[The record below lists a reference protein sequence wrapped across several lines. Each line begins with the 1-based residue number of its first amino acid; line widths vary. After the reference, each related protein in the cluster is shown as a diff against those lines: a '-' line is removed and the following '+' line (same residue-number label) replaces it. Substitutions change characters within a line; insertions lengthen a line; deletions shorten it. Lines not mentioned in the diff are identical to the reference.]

1 MTNETQTKGI
11 WMAVLVAA
19 LGYFVDIFDIVLF
32 GVLRQDSLTELGYL
46 GKANG
51 EMGMLLTNLQ
61 MVGMLVGGVLW
72 GMLGDKRGRISVL
85 FGSIILYSSANIA
98 NGFVQEIYSYGV
110 CRVLSGLG
118 LAGELGAGI
127 TLVSELMQKEKR
139 GIGTMIIASVGVSG
153 AIAATLIGN
162 KFDWRITYFI
172 GGGLGLALLFLRVSV
187 HESGMFRATASSNVS
202 KGNFFML
209 FNNRS
214 RLKRYMSCI
223 LMGMPA
229 WFVVGV
235 LIYQAPEFGK
245 SLGIQENLSA
255 GIAIRNCYLG
265 MTFGDLT
272 SGLLSQLMRS
282 RKNVLLIF
290 FCLTGIFMSFYL
302 FLPMKSADM
311 LYFACGLLGFGVGF
325 WAIFVTVA
333 AELFG
338 TNLRALSATT
348 VPNFARG
355 MMVPLSALYVYLM
368 GLLESRIEAA
378 IVVGALSL
386 VLAFIGWSMLKE
398 TYGRDLDFVEN

>member
-1 MTNETQTKGI
+1 MAKDHGI
-11 WMAVLVAA
+11 RMAVIVAA

-32 GVLRQDSLTELGYL
+32 GVLRQDSLTELGYS
-46 GKANG
+46 GTANSD
-51 EMGMLLTNLQ
+51 MGILLTNLQ
-61 MVGMLVGGVLW
+61 MVGMLIGGVLW

-85 FGSIILYSSANIA
+85 FGSILLYSSANIA
-98 NGFVQEIYSYGV
+98 NGLVNDIYTYGT
-110 CRVLSGLG
+110 CRFLSGLG

-127 TLVSELMQKEKR
+127 TLVSELMSKEKR
-139 GIGTMIIASVGVSG
+139 GMGTMIVASVGVSG

-172 GGGLGLALLFLRVSV
+172 GGALGLALLFLRVSV
-187 HESGMFRATASSNVS
+187 HESGMFKTVSSSNVS

-209 FNNRS
+209 FNNKS
-214 RLKRYMSCI
+214 RIKRYVSCI

-245 SLGIQENLSA
+245 SMGITEKLSA
-255 GIAIRNCYLG
+255 GTAIRNCYLG
-265 MTFGDLT
+265 MTLGDLT
-272 SGLLSQLMRS
+272 SGALSQLLRS

-290 FCLTGIFMSFYL
+290 FSLTAIFMGFYL
-302 FLPMKSADM
+302 FLPIPSADM

-338 TNLRALSATT
+338 TNLRALTATT

-355 MMVPLSALYVYLM
+355 MMVPLSTLFLF
-368 GLLESRIEAA
+368 LLAELNNRISAA
-378 IVVGALSL
+378 IWVGALSL

-398 TYGRDLDFVEN
+398 TYGRDLDFVEE

>member
-1 MTNETQTKGI
+1 MAKDHGI
-11 WMAVLVAA
+11 RMAVIVAA

-32 GVLRQDSLTELGYL
+32 GVLRQDSLTELGYS
-46 GKANG
+46 GTANSD
-51 EMGMLLTNLQ
+51 MGILLTNLQ
-61 MVGMLVGGVLW
+61 MVGMLIGGVLW

-85 FGSIILYSSANIA
+85 FGSILLYSSANIA
-98 NGFVQEIYSYGV
+98 NGLVNDIYTYGT
-110 CRVLSGLG
+110 CRFLSGLG

-127 TLVSELMQKEKR
+127 TLVSELMSKEKR
-139 GIGTMIIASVGVSG
+139 GMGTMIVASVGVSG
-153 AIAATLIGN
+153 AVAATLIGN

-172 GGGLGLALLFLRVSV
+172 GGALGLALLFLRVSV
-187 HESGMFRATASSNVS
+187 HESGMFKTVSNSNIS

-209 FNNRS
+209 FNNKS
-214 RLKRYMSCI
+214 RIRRYVSCI

-245 SLGIQENLSA
+245 SMGITEKLSA
-255 GIAIRNCYLG
+255 GTAIRNCYLG
-265 MTFGDLT
+265 MTLGDLT
-272 SGLLSQLMRS
+272 SGALSQLLKS

-290 FCLTGIFMSFYL
+290 FSLTAIFMGFYL
-302 FLPMKSADM
+302 FLPVPSADM

-338 TNLRALSATT
+338 TNLRALTATT

-355 MMVPLSALYVYLM
+355 MMVPLSTLFLF
-368 GLLESRIEAA
+368 LLAELNNRISAA
-378 IVVGALSL
+378 IWVGALSL

-398 TYGRDLDFVEN
+398 TYGRDLDFVEE

>member
-1 MTNETQTKGI
+1 MAKDHGI
-11 WMAVLVAA
+11 RMAVIVAA

-32 GVLRQDSLTELGYL
+32 GVLRQDSLTELGYS
-46 GKANG
+46 GTANSD
-51 EMGMLLTNLQ
+51 MGILLTNLQ
-61 MVGMLVGGVLW
+61 MVGMLIGGVLW

-85 FGSIILYSSANIA
+85 FGSILLYSSANIA
-98 NGFVQEIYSYGV
+98 NGLVNDIYTYGT
-110 CRVLSGLG
+110 CRFLSGLG

-127 TLVSELMQKEKR
+127 TLVSELMSKEKR
-139 GIGTMIIASVGVSG
+139 GMGTMIVASVGVSG

-172 GGGLGLALLFLRVSV
+172 GGALGLALLFLRVSV
-187 HESGMFRATASSNVS
+187 HESGMFKTVSSSNVS

-209 FNNRS
+209 FNNKS
-214 RLKRYMSCI
+214 RIKRYVSCI

-245 SLGIQENLSA
+245 SMGITEKLSA
-255 GIAIRNCYLG
+255 GTAIRNCYLG
-265 MTFGDLT
+265 MTLGDLT
-272 SGLLSQLMRS
+272 SGALSQLLRS

-290 FCLTGIFMSFYL
+290 FSLTAIFMGFYL
-302 FLPMKSADM
+302 FLPIPSADM

-338 TNLRALSATT
+338 TNLRALTATT

-355 MMVPLSALYVYLM
+355 MMVPLSTLFLF
-368 GLLESRIEAA
+368 LLAELNNRISAA
-378 IVVGALSL
+378 IWVGTLSL

-398 TYGRDLDFVEN
+398 TYGRDLDFVEE